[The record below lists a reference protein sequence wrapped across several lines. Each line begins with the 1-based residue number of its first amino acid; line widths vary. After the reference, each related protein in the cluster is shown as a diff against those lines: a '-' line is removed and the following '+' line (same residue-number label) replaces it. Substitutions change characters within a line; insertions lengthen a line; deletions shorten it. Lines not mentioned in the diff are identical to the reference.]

1 MKPVILA
8 CGNLV
13 HYVMAAQKKCG
24 THYPVVALNMRL
36 HVDPP
41 KMREAAV
48 DALDRRIPGKPMTTS
63 PSMQK
68 FSSILTACSMPS
80 SVMKR
85 SLLAVFKKVPPSAC
99 SATRV

>member
-13 HYVMAAQKKCG
+13 HYVMTVQQKCG
-24 THYPVVALNMRL
+24 AHCPVVALNIRL

-48 DALDRRIPGKPMTTS
+48 DALDRRTSQRPGYG
-63 PSMQK
+63 
-68 FSSILTACSMPS
+68 ACGSG
-80 SVMKR
+80 
-85 SLLAVFKKVPPSAC
+85 LLRRRLGGDRRPAENRYPAF
-99 SATRV
+99 